1 MIIIIEGCDLSG
13 KSTVVEDLKR
23 YYGNGAVVFK
33 NPIKP
38 RTKNDQENI
47 FVAYTVMFGMALKD
61 EFKNKLVIFDR
72 AYPSEMV
79 YSKVKRNYEALNDL
93 RWWKFDSNTAQED
106 VLMVYCY
113 APISNLR
120 ERLKVRGDD
129 YVKAGELEKLV
140 ERYDRFLKKTKL
152 LYVKIKSTDTRE
164 HNLLKILDFLQKHK
178 NVIPY

>member
-1 MIIIIEGCDLSG
+1 MIIIIEGVDLGG
-13 KSTVVEDLKR
+13 KTTVVEDLKR

-38 RTKNDQENI
+38 RSKHDRESI
-47 FVAYTVMFGMALKD
+47 FIAYTVMFGMALKD

-79 YSKVKRNYEALNDL
+79 YSKVKRNYEAMNDL
-93 RWWKFDSNTAQED
+93 RWWKFDSNIANED

-113 APISNLR
+113 APLTKLT

-129 YVKAGELEKLV
+129 YVKKNELEKLV
-140 ERYDRFLKKTKL
+140 KRYDRFLKKTKL
-152 LYVKIKSTDTRE
+152 LHLKIRSIDTRE